1 MARQLHQAGVPNL
14 PRSEQ
19 TMTDRSPSYDAL
31 LARESESRERIAKA
45 LYELD
50 MQKTRDAYS
59 PSALRRIREGE
70 NK

>member
-1 MARQLHQAGVPNL
+1 
-14 PRSEQ
+14 
-19 TMTDRSPSYDAL
+19 MTDRTNNYDAL

-59 PSALRRIREGE
+59 PTALRHILEG
-70 NK
+70 KR